1 MIDQIASTTPNGHAP
16 LKKPYELD
24 STQPIANARTKRGP
38 RRSSAYI
45 NIMNVRT
52 ATP

>member
-16 LKKPYELD
+16 LKNPYELD
-24 STQPIANARTKRGP
+24 SKQPMANATTNRGP

-52 ATP
+52 VTP